1 MPASESPVSWLPD
14 GSPWNE
20 RFQDIYRSRGSDA
33 QGGLAQA
40 RHVFLRGCGLLS
52 ADEPA
57 TWADAPDWRILE
69 TGFGLGLNFLAA
81 WQAWA
86 EDARRPQ
93 RLHYVGIEAWPPA
106 AADLLRSVAYLPA
119 LQPYAQALAA
129 VWQGLLPGFHRFT
142 FAQGRVLLTLCVGD
156 VGAMLRELAFEADSV
171 FLDGFDPAHNPA
183 MWDAHTLKA
192 VARLSRPGTRAATW
206 TVARS
211 VRDHLTQ
218 AGFVVDKAPGLP
230 PKRECLR
237 ARWAPHWERRRAAL
251 APVPRWADSE
261 CSALVIGAGLS
272 GASVAYSLAQRGWQ
286 VTVLERGDAP
296 AAGASGLPAGVVA
309 PHVSADDRALSRLS
323 RSGVQAALARA
334 AALLTEGTDWA
345 ASGVLERRLKDA
357 RDLPADWLA
366 PDAAGHAWSRPAQAD
381 ELAAAGLP
389 ATAPAHWH
397 ARAGWVRAPALV
409 RAMLANLPT
418 GRVRTAQA
426 VAYLQRDANGRWQA
440 CSAAGEVLGEAA
452 VAVVAAGFDSLAL
465 LRSAGGPGLP
475 LNPLRGQLVFG
486 PLPEN
491 AQALPRFPVNGLG
504 NFIGHVP
511 LDGRMGWVL
520 GSTFER
526 GCAEPRIDAGEVQ
539 LLQAKLQNLLPAGG
553 DALREQ
559 FERAEVQAWAS
570 VRCTVPDRL
579 PVVGALDAN
588 GLSGLMVC
596 TGMGARGMTL
606 AVLCGEVLAAELC
619 GEPLPVPLS
628 QARALAP
635 QRLFKHLSA
644 ASCA

>member
-1 MPASESPVSWLPD
+1 MSAADSPVSWLPD
-14 GSPWNE
+14 GSPCNA
-20 RFQDIYRSRGSDA
+20 RFRDIYRSRGSDA

-40 RHVFLRGCGLLS
+40 RHVFLGGCGLLS
-52 ADEPA
+52 ADEAPA
-57 TWADAPDWRILE
+57 WAGAPDWRILE
-69 TGFGLGLNFLAA
+69 TGFGLGLNFLAT

-86 EDARRPQ
+86 EDAHRPQ

-106 AADLLRSVAYLPA
+106 AADVLRSVAHLPV

-129 VWQGLLPGFHRFT
+129 VWQGLLPGFHRFA

-156 VGAMLRELAFEADSV
+156 VGTMLRELAFEADSV

-183 MWDAHTLKA
+183 MWDAQTLKA
-192 VARLSRPGTRAATW
+192 VARLCRCGTRASTW

-211 VRDHLTQ
+211 VREHLTQ

-237 ARWAPHWERRRAAL
+237 ARWAPHWERRRPVL
-251 APVPRWADSE
+251 APVARWAGAE
-261 CSALVIGAGLS
+261 RSALVIGAGLA

-323 RSGVQAALARA
+323 RCGVQATLARA
-334 AALLTEGTDWA
+334 AALLSEGVDWA
-345 ASGVLERRLKDA
+345 ASGVLERRLKDT

-366 PDAAGHAWSRPAQAD
+366 PDSPGQAWSRPAQAE
-381 ELAAAGLP
+381 ELAQAGLG
-389 ATAPAHWH
+389 ASERAHWH

-409 RAMLANLPT
+409 RAMLATLPPDN
-418 GRVRTAQA
+418 VRTAQA
-426 VAYLQRDANGRWQA
+426 VARLQRSASGRWQA
-440 CSAAGEVLGEAA
+440 CAASGEVLGEAA
-452 VAVVAAGFDSLAL
+452 VVVVAAGYDSLAL
-465 LRSAGGPGLP
+465 MRSAGGLGLP

-511 LDGRMGWVL
+511 LGGHMGWVL

-526 GCAEPRIDAGEVQ
+526 GCAEPRIDVAEVGQ
-539 LLQAKLQNLLPAGG
+539 LQAKLERLLPAGV

-559 FERAEVQAWAS
+559 FERGRVRAWAA

-579 PVVGALDAN
+579 PVVGALDAD
-588 GLSGLMVC
+588 GLSGLMAC
-596 TGMGARGMTL
+596 TGMGARGMTM

-644 ASCA
+644 SPGA

>member
-1 MPASESPVSWLPD
+1 
-14 GSPWNE
+14 
-20 RFQDIYRSRGSDA
+20 
-33 QGGLAQA
+33 
-40 RHVFLRGCGLLS
+40 
-52 ADEPA
+52 
-57 TWADAPDWRILE
+57 
-69 TGFGLGLNFLAA
+69 
-81 WQAWA
+81 
-86 EDARRPQ
+86 
-93 RLHYVGIEAWPPA
+93 
-106 AADLLRSVAYLPA
+106 
-119 LQPYAQALAA
+119 
-129 VWQGLLPGFHRFT
+129 
-142 FAQGRVLLTLCVGD
+142 
-156 VGAMLRELAFEADSV
+156 
-171 FLDGFDPAHNPA
+171 
-183 MWDAHTLKA
+183 
-192 VARLSRPGTRAATW
+192 
-206 TVARS
+206 
-211 VRDHLTQ
+211 
-218 AGFVVDKAPGLP
+218 
-230 PKRECLR
+230 
-237 ARWAPHWERRRAAL
+237 
-251 APVPRWADSE
+251 
-261 CSALVIGAGLS
+261 
-272 GASVAYSLAQRGWQ
+272 
-286 VTVLERGDAP
+286 
-296 AAGASGLPAGVVA
+296 
-309 PHVSADDRALSRLS
+309 
-323 RSGVQAALARA
+323 
-334 AALLTEGTDWA
+334 
-345 ASGVLERRLKDA
+345 
-357 RDLPADWLA
+357 
-366 PDAAGHAWSRPAQAD
+366 
-381 ELAAAGLP
+381 
-389 ATAPAHWH
+389 
-397 ARAGWVRAPALV
+397 
-409 RAMLANLPT
+409 MLANLPT